1 MPLEILSYGFMQRAI
16 ISGIAIALLCSVV
29 GLFLVLRR
37 YSLFGDAIAHS
48 SFGGIA
54 AGLLI
59 GIYPLWTAYAVSLL
73 SALIITRIRQ
83 KFDISGEAAVAV
95 LLSSGIAVGLILI
108 SLSGGFTI
116 DIFSFLFG
124 SILLVS
130 VEDTILILS
139 LTGAILI
146 VILLLYRQL
155 IYSTFNEEQAKVSG
169 IPVEKINYLIVFIAG
184 ITVVTSIQLVG
195 ILLISALF
203 VIPNVTAIMYGRS
216 FKQTA
221 ILSSSFA
228 VSSVVIGILLSYV
241 LDITPA
247 GTIVLISITILA
259 TTMGLKSLGLMNR
272 SSFIVQPRAK

>member
-1 MPLEILSYGFMQRAI
+1 MHRAL
-16 ISGIAIALLCSVV
+16 ISGIAIAILCSVV

-54 AGLLI
+54 LGLLA
-59 GIYPLWTAYAVSLL
+59 GVYPLWTAYGVAIV
-73 SALIITRIRQ
+73 SALIITKIKDRYN
-83 KFDISGEAAVAV
+83 ISGDASIAV
-95 LLSSGIAVGLILI
+95 LLSSGIAVGLVII
-108 SLSGGFTI
+108 SFSGGFTI

-130 VEDTILILS
+130 VDDTLLILA

-155 IYSTFNEEQAKVSG
+155 LYSTFNEEQAKVSV
-169 IPVEKINYLIVFIAG
+169 IPVEKINYLIIFMAG

-195 ILLISALF
+195 VLLISALF
-203 VIPNVTAIMYGRS
+203 VIPNVTAIMYGRG

-221 ILSSSFA
+221 IISMSFS
-228 VSSVVIGILLSYV
+228 VFSVVVGILISYIF
-241 LDITPA
+241 DITPA
-247 GTIVLISITILA
+247 GTIVLLSIGLLGI
-259 TTMGLKSLGLMNR
+259 TMGIKSAGLLSKN
-272 SSFIVQPRAK
+272 

>member
-1 MPLEILSYGFMQRAI
+1 MSFEILTYSFMHRAL
-16 ISGIAIALLCSVV
+16 ISGIAIAILCSVV

-54 AGLLI
+54 LGLLA
-59 GIYPLWTAYAVSLL
+59 GVYPLWTAYGVSII
-73 SALIITRIRQ
+73 SALIITKIKDRYN
-83 KFDISGEAAVAV
+83 ISGDASIAV
-95 LLSSGIAVGLILI
+95 LLSSGIAAGLVII
-108 SLSGGFTI
+108 SFSGGFTI

-130 VEDTILILS
+130 VNDTLLILA

-155 IYSTFNEEQAKVSG
+155 LYSTFNEEQAKVSG
-169 IPVEKINYLIVFIAG
+169 IPVEKINYLIIFMAG

-195 ILLISALF
+195 VLLISALF
-203 VIPNVTAIMYGRS
+203 VIPNVTAIMYGRG

-221 ILSSSFA
+221 IISMSFS
-228 VSSVVIGILLSYV
+228 VFSVVVGILISYIF
-241 LDITPA
+241 DITPA
-247 GTIVLISITILA
+247 GTIVLLSVGLLGI
-259 TTMGLKSLGLMNR
+259 TMGIKSAGLLSKN
-272 SSFIVQPRAK
+272 